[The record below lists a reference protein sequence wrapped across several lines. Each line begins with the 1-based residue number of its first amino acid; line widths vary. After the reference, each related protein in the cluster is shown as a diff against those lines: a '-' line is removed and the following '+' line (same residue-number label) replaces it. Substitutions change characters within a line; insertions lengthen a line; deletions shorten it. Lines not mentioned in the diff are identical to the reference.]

1 MISQIGDRFTQM
13 AFIELLGAEFFG
25 SFAAFGGVAVVFTLP
40 SILLGPITGP
50 LIDSW
55 RKKRVLVTADLLRG
69 GLILSLPFVYQLSH
83 SGGAGSL
90 IPMLGVALVVYV
102 FGFFFNSA
110 RLAYIPL
117 IVPQGQY
124 LEANSANLT
133 LLRVAT
139 GLGTVAGGFTVHFIG
154 WRLGFFFDAITY
166 LVSFILILFIVVKER
181 PHEKDIRD
189 MVRERMTS
197 YWERIKKSLDFI
209 LDTFNMVFIRLVT
222 LPVIYFWEFVKNE
235 FVAGEPRPRREIDLR
250 VEIKSHLRNIESGF
264 KLMTQTRMMG
274 FVMVSIFVLFFVSGV
289 GFSVLVPTIQQTF
302 GMGTPGVTVMAVAV
316 AVGMVLGPILT
327 GVRGSAYP
335 KHRLIISSFVVLGL
349 LFGFAGASYL
359 IIGTQK
365 VLATPWLNWIMIHV
379 MGLVVLVGGAVFGV
393 INIAQDT
400 MIQERIS
407 PSSRGRIFAW
417 REVLASLAFVATA
430 VPAGFVAEA
439 VSFEYVLLVVGG
451 IVVAFAITWAPL
463 IWKSSDA
470 ESFSHGG
477 LR

>member
-13 AFIELLGAEFFG
+13 AFIELLGVEFFG
-25 SFAAFGGVAVVFTLP
+25 SFAAFGGVAVIFTLP
-40 SILLGPITGP
+40 SIVLGPIAGP
-50 LIDSW
+50 FIDSW
-55 RKKRVLVTADLLRG
+55 RKKRVLITADLFRA

-117 IVPQGQY
+117 IVPRDQY

-139 GLGTVAGGFTVHFIG
+139 GLGTVAGGLAVHFIG

-166 LVSFILILFIVVKER
+166 FISFILILFIVVKER
-181 PHEKDIRD
+181 PEEKDIRG
-189 MVRERMTS
+189 MVRKRMVS
-197 YWERIKKSLDFI
+197 YRERIKKSVDFV
-209 LDTFNMVFIRLVT
+209 LDTFNMVFIRLT
-222 LPVIYFWEFVKNE
+222 ALPTIYFWEFVKNE
-235 FVAGEPRPRREIDLR
+235 FVKDKPRPRREIDLK
-250 VEIKSHLRNIESGF
+250 VEIKSHMRNIKGGF
-264 KLMTQTRMMG
+264 KLMIQTRMMG

-289 GFSVLVPTIQQTF
+289 SFSVLVPTIQQTF
-302 GMGTPGVTVMAVAV
+302 GMGTPGVTLMAVAA

-335 KHRLIISSFVVLGL
+335 KHRLIISSFVMLGL

-359 IIGTQK
+359 VIGTQK
-365 VLATPWLNWIMIHV
+365 VLATSWLNWTMISV
-379 MGLVVLVGGAVFGV
+379 MGLVVLVGGAVFGI

-400 MIQERIS
+400 IIQERI
-407 PSSRGRIFAW
+407 PARARGRLFAW
-417 REVLASLAFVATA
+417 REVLASLAFVTTA
-430 VPAGFVAEA
+430 VPAGFVADA

-451 IVVAFAITWAPL
+451 IVVAFAITWVPL
-463 IWKSSDA
+463 IWESSDA
-470 ESFSHGG
+470 ESFNHGG
-477 LR
+477 SR